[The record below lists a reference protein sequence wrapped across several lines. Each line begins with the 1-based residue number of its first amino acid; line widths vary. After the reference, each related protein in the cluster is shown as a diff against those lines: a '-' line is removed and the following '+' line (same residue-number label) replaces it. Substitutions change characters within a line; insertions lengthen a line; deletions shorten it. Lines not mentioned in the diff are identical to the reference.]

1 MYNSEA
7 QFAGAQLARCQFG
20 SGAPFA
26 KAWFVEAQFA
36 GETENRANE
45 SEEPNLSGLRRGA
58 RFSGVQFVGAQF
70 A

>member
-1 MYNSEA
+1 MLGLNLPGA
-7 QFAGAQLARCQFG
+7 NLAGAQFDR
-20 SGAPFA
+20 APFA

-36 GETENRANE
+36 GETENQANE
-45 SEEPNLSGLRRGA
+45 SEEPNLPGLRRGA